1 MDARGLRRAL
11 ALAAL
16 VAGTGIAG
24 CSWWSSERP
33 SASRQDVGRAGGQPS
48 AAPSSPAA
56 SGGFAAGGPQPAAA
70 PQGTPPQARPLLL
83 LTDPAVLA
91 ELEAAGLDFGS
102 VLTGAPRAPA
112 SLSALS
118 RTAELGSIARV
129 LADDLR
135 HVQRAD
141 PRSGTSIARH
151 AHRLFDERW
160 LSAEGARFELIGV
173 VNRMD
178 RRPFDASACG
188 ETRLVYRLAYAAK
201 TPGGVASATSAAG
214 ASVATPAPAAASR
227 LPMTVSFELLAPAGD
242 ARACRRL
249 AQAWSRAGAFS
260 GPDLVRFLTS
270 PEGPLA
276 PGAADRA
283 HLARLVVNL
292 QSVRWPSTVRP
303 DLGGHAEYVLRAFRW
318 DARAGRYA
326 PLALENT
333 PDVARLSR
341 DPARRERLRA
351 WLSAPENLAR
361 LDEGTA
367 LLPEEFLA
375 TKALSATP
383 HGLAR
388 RANRPFRVLFEPRD
402 FAGVDFG
409 GLSRVR
415 SPEGLLRR
423 LDQMTCPGCHQSG
436 SVAGFHLLGQ
446 EPPGR
451 VHDALFTVE
460 SAHLAGDLPRRRAV
474 VEAVARGAAPD
485 DEVPYP
491 ERGDGARGGYGARC
505 GLGDPSFA
513 DWSCAEGLVCSAYD
527 APQEDRATVGVC
539 LPAAPE
545 VGDPCQVGAVV
556 PHADP
561 HRDRAAAAQP
571 GACPL
576 AAVCN
581 TSPVGF
587 PGGMCTSSCVA
598 LPEEGVCGAI
608 AVLDP
613 FNRCLARGTVFTE
626 CLSRHVTPAGLRRCS
641 SEAPCRE
648 DYVCARTSSGEGAC
662 IPPYFLF
669 QLRVD
674 GHAVP

>member
-1 MDARGLRRAL
+1 
-11 ALAAL
+11 
-16 VAGTGIAG
+16 
-24 CSWWSSERP
+24 P
-33 SASRQDVGRAGGQPS
+33 SAPPPPS
-48 AAPSSPAA
+48 ATS
-56 SGGFAAGGPQPAAA
+56 AAGEPAPGVARQESA
-70 PQGTPPQARPLLL
+70 PAGRPLLL
-83 LTDPAVLA
+83 ITDRAVLA
-91 ELEAAGLDFGS
+91 ELEAAGLDFGA
-102 VLTGAPRAPA
+102 VLTGAPRASA
-112 SLSALS
+112 ALSALS
-118 RTAELGSIARV
+118 RTPELASVAGV
-129 LADDLR
+129 LAEDLR
-135 HVQRAD
+135 QVQRAD
-141 PRSGTSIARH
+141 PRSGTSVARH

-178 RRPFDASACG
+178 RRPFHASACG

-201 TPGGVASATSAAG
+201 TPDG
-214 ASVATPAPAAASR
+214 AAAASR
-227 LPMTVSFELLAPAGD
+227 LPMTAAFELLAPGGD
-242 ARACRRL
+242 APSCRRL
-249 AQAWSRAGAFS
+249 AQAWSRAAELS
-260 GPDLVRFLTS
+260 GPALARWLTS
-270 PEGPLA
+270 ADGPLA
-276 PGAADRA
+276 PPAVDRA
-283 HLARLVVNL
+283 YLARLVVNL

-333 PDVARLSR
+333 PDVARIAR
-341 DPARRERLRA
+341 DPKQRDRLRA

-361 LDEGTA
+361 IDEGTA
-367 LLPEEFLA
+367 LLPGEFLA

-402 FAGVDFG
+402 FGGVDFG
-409 GLSRVR
+409 GLTRVR

-436 SVAGFHLLGQ
+436 SIAGFHLLGQ

-451 VHDALFTVE
+451 ALDALAAAE
-460 SAHLAGDLPRRRAV
+460 SAHLAGDLPRRQAV

-485 DEVPYP
+485 HGVPYP
-491 ERGDGARGGYGARC
+491 ERADGARGGHGARC

-513 DWSCAEGLVCSAYD
+513 DWTCAEGLVCSAYD
-527 APQEDRATVGVC
+527 APREDRTTVGVC

-571 GACPL
+571 GACPP

-587 PGGMCTSSCVA
+587 PGGMCTGSCGA
-598 LPEEGVCGAI
+598 LPAEGVCGAI

-613 FNRCLARGTVFTE
+613 FNRCLARGTPFTE
-626 CLSRHVTPAGLRRCS
+626 CLGRHVAPAGLRRCS

>member
-1 MDARGLRRAL
+1 MRARRLRHAL
-11 ALAAL
+11 AFAALAAG
-16 VAGTGIAG
+16 AGIAG
-24 CSWWSSERP
+24 CSWRASERP
-33 SASRQDVGRAGGQPS
+33 SAPRQDAAGAAVQPS
-48 AAPSSPAA
+48 APPPPSATS
-56 SGGFAAGGPQPAAA
+56 AAGEPAPGVARQESA
-70 PQGTPPQARPLLL
+70 PAGRPLLL
-83 LTDPAVLA
+83 ITDRAALA
-91 ELEAAGLDFGS
+91 ELEAAGLDFGA
-102 VLTGAPRAPA
+102 VLTGAPRAPVA
-112 SLSALS
+112 LSALS
-118 RTAELGSIARV
+118 RTPELASVAGV
-129 LADDLR
+129 LAEDLR
-135 HVQRAD
+135 QVQRAD
-141 PRSGTSIARH
+141 PRSGTSVARH

-178 RRPFDASACG
+178 RRPFHASACG

-201 TPGGVASATSAAG
+201 TPDGAT
-214 ASVATPAPAAASR
+214 AASR
-227 LPMTVSFELLAPAGD
+227 LPMTAAFELLAPGGD
-242 ARACRRL
+242 APSCRRL
-249 AQAWSRAGAFS
+249 AQAWSRAAELS
-260 GPDLVRFLTS
+260 GPALARWLTS
-270 PEGPLA
+270 ADGPLA
-276 PGAADRA
+276 PPAVDRA
-283 HLARLVVNL
+283 NLARLVVNL

-333 PDVARLSR
+333 PDVARIAR
-341 DPARRERLRA
+341 DPKQRDRLRA

-361 LDEGTA
+361 IDEGTA
-367 LLPEEFLA
+367 LLPVEFLA

-402 FAGVDFG
+402 FGGVDFG
-409 GLSRVR
+409 GLTRVR

-436 SVAGFHLLGQ
+436 SIAGFHLLGQ

-451 VHDALFTVE
+451 ALDALAAAE
-460 SAHLAGDLPRRRAV
+460 SAHLAGDLPRRQAV

-485 DEVPYP
+485 HGVPYP
-491 ERGDGARGGYGARC
+491 ERADGARAGYGARC

-513 DWSCAEGLVCSAYD
+513 DWTCAEGLVCSAYD
-527 APQEDRATVGVC
+527 APREDRTTVGVC

-571 GACPL
+571 GACPP

-587 PGGMCTSSCVA
+587 PGGMCTGSCGA
-598 LPEEGVCGAI
+598 LPAEGVCGAI

-613 FNRCLARGTVFTE
+613 FNRCLAGGTPFTE
-626 CLSRHVTPAGLRRCS
+626 CLSRHVAPAGLRRCS

>member
-1 MDARGLRRAL
+1 MPPRRLRLAL
-11 ALAAL
+11 VLAAL
-16 VAGTGIAG
+16 AGAGLAG
-24 CSWWSSERP
+24 CSRWPSERP
-33 SASRQDVGRAGGQPS
+33 SAPRQDVAGAGDAAQRPSGPFRPPPASS
-48 AAPSSPAA
+48 AAAGAPAA
-56 SGGFAAGGPQPAAA
+56 GAA
-70 PQGTPPQARPLLL
+70 PQEPAPPAQPLLRI
-83 LTDPAVLA
+83 TDRAALA
-91 ELEAAGLDFGS
+91 ALEAAGLDFGS

-112 SLSALS
+112 SLAALS
-118 RTAELGSIARV
+118 RTAELASVARV
-129 LADDLR
+129 LSEDLR
-135 HVQRAD
+135 QVQRAD
-141 PRSGTSIARH
+141 PRSGTSVARH

-160 LSAEGARFELIGV
+160 LSAESARFELIGV
-173 VNRMD
+173 MNRMD
-178 RRPFDASACG
+178 RRPFHASGCG

-201 TPGGVASATSAAG
+201 SPAG
-214 ASVATPAPAAASR
+214 ARSR
-227 LPMTVSFELLAPAGD
+227 LPMTAAFELLAPAPADD
-242 ARACRRL
+242 ARSCRRL
-249 AQAWSRAGAFS
+249 AEAWSRAGALS
-260 GPDLVRFLTS
+260 GPDLARSLTS

-276 PGAADRA
+276 RPAVDRA
-283 HLARLVVNL
+283 NLSRLVVNL

-318 DARAGRYA
+318 DGRAGRYA

-341 DPARRERLRA
+341 DPRQRERLRA

-361 LDEGTA
+361 LDRGTA
-367 LLPEEFLA
+367 LLPDEFLA

-388 RANRPFRVLFEPRD
+388 RVNRPFRVLFEPRD
-402 FAGVDFG
+402 FGGVDFG

-415 SPEGLLRR
+415 SPEGLIRR

-436 SVAGFHLLGQ
+436 SVAGFHLLG
-446 EPPGR
+446 EEDPAR
-451 VHDALFTVE
+451 AHDALHTFE
-460 SAHLAGDLPRRRAV
+460 SAHLTGDLPRRRAV
-474 VEAVARGAAPD
+474 VEAIARGAAPD

-513 DWSCAEGLVCSAYD
+513 GWTCAEGLVCSAYD
-527 APQEDRATVGVC
+527 APQEDRTSVGVC

-545 VGDPCQVGAVV
+545 IGDPCQVGAVV

-561 HRDRAAAAQP
+561 HRDRAAAARA
-571 GACPL
+571 GACPP

-587 PGGMCTSSCVA
+587 PGGMCTGSCGA

-613 FNRCLARGTVFTE
+613 FNRCLARGTLFTE
-626 CLSRHVTPAGLRRCS
+626 CLSRHVAPAGLRRCS
-641 SEAPCRE
+641 TEDPCRE

>member
-1 MDARGLRRAL
+1 MRAL
-11 ALAAL
+11 RLALAFAAL
-16 VAGTGIAG
+16 VAGAGIAG
-24 CSWWSSERP
+24 CSWRASERP
-33 SASRQDVGRAGGQPS
+33 SAPHQDAASAAVQASAPPPPS
-48 AAPSSPAA
+48 ASS
-56 SGGFAAGGPQPAAA
+56 AAGAPAPGAA
-70 PQGTPPQARPLLL
+70 RQESAPAGRPLLL
-83 LTDPAVLA
+83 ITDRAVLA
-91 ELEAAGLDFGS
+91 ELEAAGLDFGA
-102 VLTGAPRAPA
+102 VLTGAPRAPTA
-112 SLSALS
+112 LSALS
-118 RTAELGSIARV
+118 RTPELASVAGV
-129 LADDLR
+129 LAEDLR
-135 HVQRAD
+135 QVQRAD
-141 PRSGTSIARH
+141 PRSGTSVARH

-160 LSAEGARFELIGV
+160 LSAESARFELIGV

-178 RRPFDASACG
+178 RRPFHASACG

-201 TPGGVASATSAAG
+201 TPDG
-214 ASVATPAPAAASR
+214 AAAASR
-227 LPMTVSFELLAPAGD
+227 LPMTAAFELLAPGGD
-242 ARACRRL
+242 APSCRRL
-249 AQAWSRAGAFS
+249 AQAWSRAAELS
-260 GPDLVRFLTS
+260 GPALARWLTS
-270 PEGPLA
+270 ADGPLA
-276 PGAADRA
+276 PPAVDRA
-283 HLARLVVNL
+283 NLARLVVNL

-333 PDVARLSR
+333 PDVARIAR
-341 DPARRERLRA
+341 DPKQRDRLRA

-361 LDEGTA
+361 IDEGTA
-367 LLPEEFLA
+367 LLPGEFLA

-388 RANRPFRVLFEPRD
+388 RANRPFRVLFAPRD
-402 FAGVDFG
+402 FGGVDFG

-436 SVAGFHLLGQ
+436 SIAGFHLLGQ

-451 VHDALFTVE
+451 VHDALAAAE
-460 SAHLAGDLPRRRAV
+460 SAHLAGDLPRRQAV
-474 VEAVARGAAPD
+474 VDAVVRGAAPD
-485 DEVPYP
+485 HGVPYP
-491 ERGDGARGGYGARC
+491 ERADGVRGGHGARC

-513 DWSCAEGLVCSAYD
+513 DWTCAEGLACSAYD
-527 APQEDRATVGVC
+527 APREDRTTVGVC

-571 GACPL
+571 GACPP

-587 PGGMCTSSCVA
+587 PGGMCTASCGA
-598 LPEEGVCGAI
+598 LPAEGVCGAI

-613 FNRCLARGTVFTE
+613 FNRCLARGTPFTE
-626 CLSRHVTPAGLRRCS
+626 CLSRHVAPAGLRRCS

>member
-1 MDARGLRRAL
+1 MRPRRRHHAL

-16 VAGTGIAG
+16 AASAGIAG
-24 CSWWSSERP
+24 CSRWPSEGP
-33 SASRQDVGRAGGQPS
+33 SAARQDVRRAEGQPS
-48 AAPSSPAA
+48 AAPPSPAA
-56 SGGFAAGGPQPAAA
+56 SGGFVAGGPQPAAA

-112 SLSALS
+112 ALSALS
-118 RTAELGSIARV
+118 RTAELASIARV

-135 HVQRAD
+135 QVQRAD
-141 PRSGTSIARH
+141 PRSGTTIARH

-178 RRPFDASACG
+178 RRPFHASACG

-201 TPGGVASATSAAG
+201 TAGGAAG
-214 ASVATPAPAAASR
+214 APAAMPAPAATSR
-227 LPMTVSFELLAPAGD
+227 LPMTASFELLAPAGD
-242 ARACRRL
+242 ALSCRRL
-249 AQAWSRAGAFS
+249 AQAWSRAAELS
-260 GPDLVRFLTS
+260 GPALARWLTS
-270 PEGPLA
+270 SDGPLA
-276 PGAADRA
+276 RPATDRA
-283 HLARLVVNL
+283 NLARLVVNL

-341 DPARRERLRA
+341 DRAQRERLRA

-361 LDEGTA
+361 LDNGTA

-402 FAGVDFG
+402 FAGLDFG
-409 GLSRVR
+409 RLSRVR

-474 VEAVARGAAPD
+474 VEAIARGAAPD
-485 DEVPYP
+485 YEVPYP
-491 ERGDGARGGYGARC
+491 ERGDGTRGGYGARC

-513 DWSCAEGLVCSAYD
+513 DWGCGEGLVCSAYD
-527 APQEDRATVGVC
+527 APLEDRATVGVC
-539 LPAAPE
+539 LPATPE

-556 PHADP
+556 AHADP
-561 HRDRAAAAQP
+561 HRDRASPPQE

-587 PGGMCTSSCVA
+587 PGGMCTGSCVG

-641 SEAPCRE
+641 GEAPCRE

>member
-1 MDARGLRRAL
+1 MPLRRLRLALVVAAL
-11 ALAAL
+11 AG
-16 VAGTGIAG
+16 AGFAG
-24 CSWWSSERP
+24 CSRRP
-33 SASRQDVGRAGGQPS
+33 SAPGQDVANVARAGD
-48 AAPSSPAA
+48 
-56 SGGFAAGGPQPAAA
+56 AA
-70 PQGTPPQARPLLL
+70 PQRPSGPPPASSSSAPAPGAAPHEPAPPPLLRITDRAT
-83 LTDPAVLA
+83 LTS
-91 ELEAAGLDFGS
+91 LEAAGLDFGS
-102 VLTGAPRAPA
+102 VLTEAPRAPS
-112 SLSALS
+112 SLAALS
-118 RTAELGSIARV
+118 RTPELASVTRALV
-129 LADDLR
+129 DDLR
-135 HVQRAD
+135 QVQRAD
-141 PRSGTSIARH
+141 PRSGTSVARH

-160 LSAEGARFELIGV
+160 LSAGSARFELVGV

-178 RRPFDASACG
+178 RRPFHAAGCG
-188 ETRLVYRLAYAAK
+188 ETRLVYRLAYAAEA
-201 TPGGVASATSAAG
+201 PAG
-214 ASVATPAPAAASR
+214 ARSR
-227 LPMTVSFELLAPAGD
+227 LPMTAAFELLAPAGD
-242 ARACRRL
+242 ARSCRRL
-249 AQAWSRAGAFS
+249 AQAWSRAGALS
-260 GPDLVRFLTS
+260 GPDLARFLTS

-276 PGAADRA
+276 PGAASRA
-283 HLARLVVNL
+283 NLSRLVVNL

-318 DARAGRYA
+318 DAGAGRYA

-341 DPARRERLRA
+341 DPRQRERLRA

-361 LDEGTA
+361 IDGGTA
-367 LLPEEFLA
+367 LLPGEFLA

-388 RANRPFRVLFEPRD
+388 RVNRPFRVLFEPRD
-402 FAGVDFG
+402 FGGVDLG
-409 GLSRVR
+409 GLSRIR
-415 SPEGLLRR
+415 SPEGLIRR

-436 SVAGFHLLGQ
+436 SVAGFHLLG
-446 EPPGR
+446 EEDPAR
-451 VHDALFTVE
+451 VLDALHTAE
-460 SAHLAGDLPRRRAV
+460 SAHLAGDLARRRAV
-474 VEAVARGAAPD
+474 VEALARGAAPD
-485 DEVPYP
+485 EAAPFP

-513 DWSCAEGLVCSAYD
+513 DWTCAEGLVCSAYD
-527 APQEDRATVGVC
+527 APREDRATVGVC

-545 VGDPCQVGAVV
+545 LGDPCQVGAVV

-561 HRDRAAAAQP
+561 HRDRAAAAQA
-571 GACPL
+571 GACPP

-587 PGGMCTSSCVA
+587 PGGMCTGSCGA

-613 FNRCLARGTVFTE
+613 FNRCLARGTLFTE
-626 CLSRHVTPAGLRRCS
+626 CLSRHVAPAGLRRCS
-641 SEAPCRE
+641 SEEPCRE

>member
-1 MDARGLRRAL
+1 MPPRRLRL
-11 ALAAL
+11 ALAFVAL
-16 VAGTGIAG
+16 AGASFAG
-24 CSWWSSERP
+24 CSRWPSERP
-33 SASRQDVGRAGGQPS
+33 AAPGQDVAGAGDAALQRPSGPSPAPS
-48 AAPSSPAA
+48 APAP
-56 SGGFAAGGPQPAAA
+56 GAA
-70 PQGTPPQARPLLL
+70 PQEPAPPGRPLLSI
-83 LTDPAVLA
+83 TDHAALA

-112 SLSALS
+112 SLAALS
-118 RTAELGSIARV
+118 RTAELASIARV

-135 HVQRAD
+135 QVQRAD
-141 PRSGTSIARH
+141 PRSGTSVARH

-160 LSAEGARFELIGV
+160 LSAESARFELVGV

-178 RRPFDASACG
+178 RRPFHASGCG
-188 ETRLVYRLAYAAK
+188 ETRLVYRLAYAAEA
-201 TPGGVASATSAAG
+201 PAG
-214 ASVATPAPAAASR
+214 ARSR
-227 LPMTVSFELLAPAGD
+227 LPMTASFELLAPAGD
-242 ARACRRL
+242 PLSCRRL
-249 AQAWSRAGAFS
+249 AQAWSRAGALS

-283 HLARLVVNL
+283 NLAQLVVNL

-451 VHDALFTVE
+451 VQDALFTVE

-474 VEAVARGAAPD
+474 VEAIARGAAPD
-485 DEVPYP
+485 YEVPYP

-513 DWSCAEGLVCSAYD
+513 GWACAEGLVCSAYD

>member
-1 MDARGLRRAL
+1 MAPRRLRLAL
-11 ALAAL
+11 VLAAL
-16 VAGTGIAG
+16 AGASFAG
-24 CSWWSSERP
+24 CSRWPFERP
-33 SASRQDVGRAGGQPS
+33 AAPGQDVAGAGDAALQRPS
-48 AAPSSPAA
+48 GPSPASSA
-56 SGGFAAGGPQPAAA
+56 PAPGAA
-70 PQGTPPQARPLLL
+70 PQEPAPPGRPLLSI
-83 LTDPAVLA
+83 TDGAALA
-91 ELEAAGLDFGS
+91 GLEAAGLDFGS

-112 SLSALS
+112 SLAALS
-118 RTAELGSIARV
+118 RTAELASVARV

-135 HVQRAD
+135 QVQRAD
-141 PRSGTSIARH
+141 PRSGTSVARH

-160 LSAEGARFELIGV
+160 LSAESARFELVGV

-178 RRPFDASACG
+178 RRPFHASGCG
-188 ETRLVYRLAYAAK
+188 ETRLVYRLAYAAEA
-201 TPGGVASATSAAG
+201 PAG
-214 ASVATPAPAAASR
+214 ASSR
-227 LPMTVSFELLAPAGD
+227 LPMTASFELLAPADD
-242 ARACRRL
+242 ALSCRRL
-249 AQAWSRAGAFS
+249 AQAWSRAGALS

-283 HLARLVVNL
+283 HLAQLVVNL

-474 VEAVARGAAPD
+474 VEAIARGAAPD

-513 DWSCAEGLVCSAYD
+513 GWACAEGLVCSAYD

-598 LPEEGVCGAI
+598 LPDEGVCGAI

>member
-1 MDARGLRRAL
+1 MRARRLRHAL
-11 ALAAL
+11 AFAALAAG
-16 VAGTGIAG
+16 AGIAG
-24 CSWWSSERP
+24 CSWRASERP
-33 SASRQDVGRAGGQPS
+33 SAPHRDAASAAVQPS
-48 AAPSSPAA
+48 APPPPSAGS
-56 SGGFAAGGPQPAAA
+56 AAGEPAPGAA
-70 PQGTPPQARPLLL
+70 RQESAPAGRPLLL
-83 LTDPAVLA
+83 VTERAALA

-112 SLSALS
+112 ALSALS
-118 RTAELGSIARV
+118 RTPELASVAGV
-129 LADDLR
+129 LAEDLR
-135 HVQRAD
+135 QVQRAD

-160 LSAEGARFELIGV
+160 LSAQGARFELIGV

-178 RRPFDASACG
+178 RRPFHASACG

-201 TPGGVASATSAAG
+201 PPDGAAG
-214 ASVATPAPAAASR
+214 AAAATSR
-227 LPMTVSFELLAPAGD
+227 LPMTAAFELLAPGGD
-242 ARACRRL
+242 APSCRRL
-249 AQAWSRAGAFS
+249 AQAWSRAAELS
-260 GPDLVRFLTS
+260 GPALARWLTS
-270 PEGPLA
+270 TGGPLA
-276 PGAADRA
+276 PPAVDRA
-283 HLARLVVNL
+283 NLSRLVVNL

-333 PDVARLSR
+333 PDVARIAR
-341 DPARRERLRA
+341 DPKQRDRLRA
-351 WLSAPENLAR
+351 WLSAPENLAAI
-361 LDEGTA
+361 DEGTA
-367 LLPEEFLA
+367 LLPGEFLA

-402 FAGVDFG
+402 FGGVDFG

-436 SVAGFHLLGQ
+436 SIAGFHLLGQ

-451 VHDALFTVE
+451 VHDALAAAE
-460 SAHLAGDLPRRRAV
+460 SAHLAGDLPRRQALI
-474 VEAVARGAAPD
+474 EAVARGAAPD
-485 DEVPYP
+485 HAVPYP
-491 ERGDGARGGYGARC
+491 ERADGARGGHGARC

-513 DWSCAEGLVCSAYD
+513 GWTCAEGLVCSAYD
-527 APQEDRATVGVC
+527 APREDRTTVGVC

-571 GACPL
+571 GACPP

-581 TSPVGF
+581 TSAVGF
-587 PGGMCTSSCVA
+587 PGGMCTGSCGA
-598 LPEEGVCGAI
+598 LPAEGVCGAI

-613 FNRCLARGTVFTE
+613 FNRCLARGTPFTE
-626 CLSRHVTPAGLRRCS
+626 CLSRHVAPAGLRRCS

-648 DYVCARTSSGEGAC
+648 DYVCARTSAGEGAC

>member
-1 MDARGLRRAL
+1 MPPRRLRLAL
-11 ALAAL
+11 VLAAL
-16 VAGTGIAG
+16 AGAGFAG
-24 CSWWSSERP
+24 CSRWPSGRP
-33 SASRQDVGRAGGQPS
+33 SAPRPDVAGAGDADLQRPSGSSRPLPASSAPAGAPGPG
-48 AAPSSPAA
+48 AAPEEPA
-56 SGGFAAGGPQPAAA
+56 
-70 PQGTPPQARPLLL
+70 PPGRPLLRI
-83 LTDPAVLA
+83 TDRAVLA

-102 VLTGAPRAPA
+102 VLTGAPGAPA
-112 SLSALS
+112 SLAALS
-118 RTAELGSIARV
+118 RTPELASVARV

-135 HVQRAD
+135 QVQRAD

-160 LSAEGARFELIGV
+160 LSAESARFELVGV

-178 RRPFDASACG
+178 RSPFHAAGCG

-201 TPGGVASATSAAG
+201 
-214 ASVATPAPAAASR
+214 APAVARSR
-227 LPMTVSFELLAPAGD
+227 LPMTAAFELLAPAGD
-242 ARACRRL
+242 ALSCRRL
-249 AQAWSRAGAFS
+249 AQAWSRAGALS
-260 GPDLVRFLTS
+260 GPALARFLAS
-270 PEGPLA
+270 SEGPLA
-276 PGAADRA
+276 RPATDRA
-283 HLARLVVNL
+283 SLSRLVVNL

-318 DARAGRYA
+318 DDRAGRYA

-341 DPARRERLRA
+341 DPRQRERLRA
-351 WLSAPENLAR
+351 WLSTPENLAR
-361 LDEGTA
+361 IDRGTA
-367 LLPEEFLA
+367 LLPGEFLA
-375 TKALSATP
+375 TKALSVTP

-402 FAGVDFG
+402 FGGVDFG

-436 SVAGFHLLGQ
+436 SVAGFHLLG
-446 EPPGR
+446 EEDPAR
-451 VHDALFTVE
+451 AHDALHTAE
-460 SAHLAGDLPRRRAV
+460 SAHLAGDLPRRQAV
-474 VEAVARGAAPD
+474 VEAIGRGAAPAL
-485 DEVPYP
+485 EVPFP
-491 ERGDGARGGYGARC
+491 ERGDGARGGRGARC
-505 GLGDPSFA
+505 GLGDRSFA
-513 DWSCAEGLVCSAYD
+513 GWTCAEGLVCSAHD
-527 APQEDRATVGVC
+527 APREDRATVGVC
-539 LPAAPE
+539 LPAQPE
-545 VGDPCQVGAVV
+545 IGDPCQVGAVV

-561 HRDRAAAAQP
+561 HRDRAAAVQA
-571 GACPL
+571 GACPP

-587 PGGMCTSSCVA
+587 PGGMCTGSCGA
-598 LPEEGVCGAI
+598 LSEEGVCGAI

-613 FNRCLARGTVFTE
+613 FNRCLARGTLFTE
-626 CLSRHVTPAGLRRCS
+626 CLSRHAAPAGLRRCS
-641 SEAPCRE
+641 SEEPCRE